1 MKRFLAVLICIFMLV
16 SLLPAFAFAQEGACD
31 DPAMQESDPDDN
43 IGEGADPLLT
53 LAKDPT
59 LTQPA
64 ELEKKLEQP
73 AELKKLEQLS
83 ELEKK
88 DLQPVEPEKKL
99 VQSEEPE
106 KKLEQKLTS
115 IVPTGN
121 DEGGQQNG
129 GGESPATY
137 SVTVSDDG
145 NGTGSANPASG
156 ATGTEVTLS
165 AVPNTDYVFKEWQVI
180 SGGVTVT
187 DNKFTI
193 GTAPVEVKA
202 IFEAVV
208 QTTDGDGGEQKDGG
222 PDEQNG
228 ENTISITHTSA
239 DVAKGG
245 TLQFSLSSTV
255 QGTVTWTV
263 SNNKTSESTSIT
275 GEGLLTVGSDETAT
289 SITVT
294 ATWGTDD
301 GQTAT
306 ATVNVK
312 EATATNGTLE
322 KIEIAIEPTKT
333 EYTAGETFDATGMVV
348 TATYSDDSTKAVT
361 GYTYPAEAL
370 AADTTSVIISYTEG
384 GVTKTATQSITVN
397 AATGNQPSFTSI
409 SASHGKVSRGE
420 IVTFTAVVKD
430 DSGQPLFK
438 GDTKLYI
445 NGSYYTVS
453 PEAGNNNDGPC
464 MVWKIHATESNGF
477 VTGENTITVKYPGS
491 STEMPSGAS
500 VKLTVTKAC
509 KPKPVC
515 KPTHYCCGQN
525 HFTGKCVTVRSG
537 EDVTFKVELGCNER
551 CQWYVNRGD
560 GCGFVKI
567 KGADSPTLTVKDV
580 THRQDGY
587 RYRCVIRN
595 CCETI
600 RTPIFTLNV
609 ASGQLYT
616 PKTGDSFGSGLA
628 IAIAAIGICLLTVRR
643 RAEKS

>member
-1 MKRFLAVLICIFMLV
+1 M
-16 SLLPAFAFAQEGACD
+16 
-31 DPAMQESDPDDN
+31 
-43 IGEGADPLLT
+43 
-53 LAKDPT
+53 AKDPT

-88 DLQPVEPEKKL
+88 VLQPVELEKKL

-106 KKLEQKLTS
+106 KKLEQKIKS
-115 IVPTGN
+115 IVLTDNGE
-121 DEGGQQNG
+121 DGQQNG
-129 GGESPATY
+129 GGEPTATY
-137 SVTVSDDG
+137 SVTVSNDG

-156 ATGTEVTLS
+156 VTGTEVTLS
-165 AVPNTDYVFKEWQVI
+165 AVPNDGYLFKGWEVV
-180 SGGVTVT
+180 SGGVTIA
-187 DNKFTI
+187 NNQFTI
-193 GTAPVEVKA
+193 GSSHVEVKA
-202 IFEAVV
+202 IFEAAV
-208 QTTDGDGGEQKDGG
+208 QPTDGDGGGT
-222 PDEQNG
+222 DEQNG
-228 ENTISITHTSA
+228 GNTISVDPVSA

-245 TLQFSLSSTV
+245 TQQFSLKNAPEDIS
-255 QGTVTWTV
+255 VTWSISV
-263 SNNKTSESTSIT
+263 GSEKGTAIDQN
-275 GEGLLTVGSDETAT
+275 GLLTVGSDETAT

-294 ATWGTDD
+294 AKWTVD
-301 GQTAT
+301 GQEQTSA
-306 ATVNVK
+306 ATVTVT
-312 EATATNGTLE
+312 ETAVSNAALTG
-322 KIEIAIEPTKT
+322 IAITTPPTKT
-333 EYTAGETFDATGMVV
+333 TYTAGEIFDPAGMVV
-348 TATYSDDSTKAVT
+348 TATYSDGSTTEGVT
-361 GYTYPAEAL
+361 GCTYPTETL
-370 AADTTSVIISYTEG
+370 AAGATSVTISYTEG

-397 AATGNQPSFTSI
+397 AATGNVPTITSL
-409 SASHGKVSRGE
+409 SASHSKVSRGK

-430 DSGQPLFK
+430 DSGQPHFK
-438 GDTKLYI
+438 DDTKLYI
-445 NGSYYTVS
+445 NGSYYAVA
-453 PEAGNNNDGPC
+453 PERGDNNDGPC

-491 STEMPSGAS
+491 STEAPSAAS

-509 KPKPVC
+509 KPQPVC

-537 EDVTFKVELGCNER
+537 EDVTFKVELGCNES

-567 KGADSPTLTVKDV
+567 KGATCPTLTVKDV
-580 THRQDGY
+580 THKQDGY

-616 PKTGDSFGSGLA
+616 PKTGDSSGIGLALA
-628 IAIAAIGICLLTVRR
+628 IAAMGVCLPAVRR
-643 RAEKS
+643 REDRS